1 MERRVVH
8 RYYTGSYADAYDL
21 VLQFKKDAVE
31 YEAEEYDLQM
41 FKLIESMDTVVIN
54 VISVIIAAKALSLFA
69 GIITSEYYRFQS
81 QRKYRQMLRAVG
93 MHEGSLFA
101 VIFAEMFLEVIMA
114 AVVSGLLSLIY
125 VSTFNEFLENG
136 GIELSLDPGVFL
148 ACLGLS
154 SAALVLFSALVSLF
168 SVRAL
173 SSEAVPAALSCE

>member
-54 VISVIIAAKALSLFA
+54 VISVIIAAIALSLFA

-81 QRKYRQMLRAVG
+81 QRK
-93 MHEGSLFA
+93 
-101 VIFAEMFLEVIMA
+101 
-114 AVVSGLLSLIY
+114 
-125 VSTFNEFLENG
+125 
-136 GIELSLDPGVFL
+136 
-148 ACLGLS
+148 
-154 SAALVLFSALVSLF
+154 
-168 SVRAL
+168 
-173 SSEAVPAALSCE
+173 